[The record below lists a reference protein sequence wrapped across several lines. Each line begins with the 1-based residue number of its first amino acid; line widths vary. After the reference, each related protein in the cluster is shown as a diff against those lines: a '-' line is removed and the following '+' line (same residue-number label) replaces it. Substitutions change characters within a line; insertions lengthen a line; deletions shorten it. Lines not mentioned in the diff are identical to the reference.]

1 MNSLPIPPTP
11 RIPSVNAIPEEDEQL
26 EGRWTPRLE
35 ADDGGEDDG
44 GDGAI
49 FYYEEKIIGF
59 LSLEIIIFIGRESKK
74 YETKKIQE
82 TDRRSTKN
90 ITTITTTTTP
100 KNNAERRILLREER
114 GSATRASERYD
125 QAMRGATRFERFHN
139 LISLLLDFFLDED
152 DGVCFRY
159 NRCNSCL
166 LSLHLSRVSPRLC
179 ILLSSL
185 ALSAVAYLGRVD

>member
-1 MNSLPIPPTP
+1 MVPF
-11 RIPSVNAIPEEDEQL
+11 
-26 EGRWTPRLE
+26 
-35 ADDGGEDDG
+35 
-44 GDGAI
+44 
-49 FYYEEKIIGF
+49 FYERKIIEF
-59 LSLEIIIFIGRESKK
+59 LSEIIGRAKNMRQ
-74 YETKKIQE
+74 KIQE
-82 TDRRSTKN
+82 TDRRTKN
-90 ITTITTTTTP
+90 ITTTTTTTTT
-100 KNNAERRILLREER
+100 KNNAKRRILLREER

-166 LSLHLSRVSPRLC
+166 LSLHSSRVSPRLC